1 MEIND
6 FPSSDP
12 SYSDRVWA
20 MINKMKDGE
29 VFSISKNVVIANRDK
44 FIESIKIYCNSIY
57 KPDNVDIVFSDVA
70 VKKYVKKPKIVP
82 KTIT

>member
-1 MEIND
+1 MEND
-6 FPSSDP
+6 IFLSPDP

-20 MINKMKDGE
+20 MLDKMQNE
-29 VFSISKNVVIANRDK
+29 EIFNISRNVVAVNKDK